1 MKSLITR
8 FASMGTILS
17 LVVAGSSAQM
27 LGLPG
32 TGSQSLHIHKGA
44 ISYFPAF
51 NEVLAKITASCTGG
65 TGTVTVMITQ
75 SAAQSNANMPA
86 TGSGDSSV
94 KCDGHARTIAVSVSA
109 SYANIGEA
117 AATAMLTVG
126 ASMVPVATAMRTIEL
141 RFPVIEGM
149 EEEQGGND

>member
-1 MKSLITR
+1 MKSRITR
-8 FASMGTILS
+8 FASIGMILS
-17 LVVAGSSAQM
+17 LVLAGSSATLAQYVVS
-27 LGLPG
+27 P
-32 TGSQSLHIHKGA
+32 SLHIHKGA

-109 SYANIGEA
+109 NYANIGEA

-126 ASMVPVATAMRTIEL
+126 ASTVATAMRTIEL

>member
-65 TGTVTVMITQ
+65 TGTVTVTITQ
-75 SAAQSNANMPA
+75 SAAQSNANMAA
-86 TGSGDSSV
+86 TGSGASSV

-149 EEEQGGND
+149 EQEQGGND

>member
-1 MKSLITR
+1 MKSRITR
-8 FASMGTILS
+8 FASIGMILS
-17 LVVAGSSAQM
+17 LVLAGSSATLAQYVVS
-27 LGLPG
+27 P
-32 TGSQSLHIHKGA
+32 SLHIHKGA

-65 TGTVTVMITQ
+65 TGTVTVTITQ
-75 SAAQSNANMPA
+75 SAAQSNANMAA
-86 TGSGDSSV
+86 TGSGASSV

-109 SYANIGEA
+109 NYANIGEA

-126 ASMVPVATAMRTIEL
+126 ASTVATAMRTIEL

>member
-17 LVVAGSSAQM
+17 LVVAGSSATLAQYVVS
-27 LGLPG
+27 P
-32 TGSQSLHIHKGA
+32 SLHIHKGA

-65 TGTVTVMITQ
+65 TGTVTVTITQ
-75 SAAQSNANMPA
+75 SAAQSNANMAA
-86 TGSGDSSV
+86 TGSGASSV